1 MGPPEQL
8 TPFQSQG
15 SGSDWPR
22 GEREVERLGMASNL
36 DGGRSAEMVGKA
48 EGGARVLNLADMYR
62 ALLCKWLWRWINGDD
77 LLWRNVIR
85 DRYGEKRWGRWIFP
99 RTSRCSSPIW
109 RGAWVD
115 GVPLKLS
122 YSRLFEAATNRESLI
137 STYWMGNREEGH
149 WRISFARL
157 LSKEEMVDSERLAA
171 LLQRLRLNVEASD
184 TPLWIPSS
192 DGSFSVK
199 GCYGWWRRNK
209 EPLPWASMAKET
221 WTPKVPLKVDTQ
233 PGSISDINTL
243 CKKHLEFDEDE
254 LIPTTMDFISS
265 TNPLFFK
272 VLVHGFHKKLSI
284 PPIFVKKHLAHLSSS
299 KSIAT
304 IKSPLGRSWNVNAN
318 VKEKGCFFEDGWRVF
333 VRDHDLRVSDFLVF
347 EYKGRLNFS
356 VKLFNG
362 SGCEKEYKSGTKVD
376 VPPTTSPNG
385 CTKQGSSDNECK
397 ITSKK
402 RTTESTP
409 PRNGIETKAIYQQN
423 GNSFFEATIK
433 LSNLSYSYMQIPC
446 KFAAMNGFQEKG
458 EIMVRDPAGR
468 EWQLKI
474 SHCGKLKSETSL
486 SGEWLNL
493 AKVNGLEV
501 GDVCVFEFNPHL
513 DIMNVRI
520 AKKNSILNC
529 CKKEATEECS
539 TENEIEKQFP
549 IGCTRQ
555 GSSDDECK
563 LNLRTTEHHRT
574 RNAKEVKDIHH
585 RDGISF
591 FEATI
596 NLTNI
601 SRPYMSI
608 PGELTKSNGLKDG
621 SHMMLRDP
629 KGRSWE
635 VQMNHKLRSKNWSQL
650 LGQWHQ
656 FVVANGL
663 QTGDICV
670 FKLRADGDEDI
681 LDVLILK
688 GQSVKKEFSPV
699 QNGSEDCP
707 TQSEA
712 GMPSGSISMYI
723 PTEFAASNGFQNR
736 NKITLRD
743 PRGRLWEMQIF
754 NRFYRNESHFNGMWR
769 QFVRDNGLEVG
780 DTCLLKHVSDG
791 EEIMDVRI
799 IKNQPG
805 PSSKS
810 TTNCKI
816 EGTLSP
822 STEHTNT
829 SNQGKRDENFKE
841 VLQSP
846 ASEDIPSLISV
857 YELLNNTPDIPK
869 YSPEY
874 FHAIS
879 KFTNEAHRQAF
890 VLLGDPETRAL
901 WIKHDFGFTHNA

>member
-1 MGPPEQL
+1 MKER
-8 TPFQSQG
+8 
-15 SGSDWPR
+15 R
-22 GEREVERLGMASNL
+22 GRRLG
-36 DGGRSAEMVGKA
+36 
-48 EGGARVLNLADMYR
+48 EG
-62 ALLCKWLWRWINGDD
+62 
-77 LLWRNVIR
+77 
-85 DRYGEKRWGRWIFP
+85 
-99 RTSRCSSPIW
+99 
-109 RGAWVD
+109 
-115 GVPLKLS
+115 
-122 YSRLFEAATNRESLI
+122 
-137 STYWMGNREEGH
+137 
-149 WRISFARL
+149 
-157 LSKEEMVDSERLAA
+157 
-171 LLQRLRLNVEASD
+171 
-184 TPLWIPSS
+184 
-192 DGSFSVK
+192 
-199 GCYGWWRRNK
+199 
-209 EPLPWASMAKET
+209 
-221 WTPKVPLKVDTQ
+221 
-233 PGSISDINTL
+233 
-243 CKKHLEFDEDE
+243 
-254 LIPTTMDFISS
+254 
-265 TNPLFFK
+265 
-272 VLVHGFHKKLSI
+272 
-284 PPIFVKKHLAHLSSS
+284 
-299 KSIAT
+299 
-304 IKSPLGRSWNVNAN
+304 
-318 VKEKGCFFEDGWRVF
+318 VF
-333 VRDHDLRVSDFLVF
+333 
-347 EYKGRLNFS
+347 
-356 VKLFNG
+356 
-362 SGCEKEYKSGTKVD
+362 GCEKEYKSGSKVD

-385 CTKQGSSDNECK
+385 CSKQGSSDNECK
-397 ITSKK
+397 IPSKK

-409 PRNGIETKAIYQQN
+409 RRNGIETKAIYQQN

-446 KFAAMNGFQEKG
+446 KFAAMNGFREKG
-458 EIMVRDPAGR
+458 EIMVRDPGGR

-474 SHCGKLKSETSL
+474 SHRGKLKSETSL

-501 GDVCVFEFNPHL
+501 GDVCGFEYNPHL

-529 CKKEATEECS
+529 CKKEAAEECS

-555 GSSDDECK
+555 GSSNDECK
-563 LNLRTTEHHRT
+563 LNLRTTEHLRT
-574 RNAKEVKDIHH
+574 RNAKKVKVIHH

-601 SRPYMSI
+601 SRSYMWIPRKFADLNCLRNGQEIMMRDPNRRLWKMNICRHGKKYERIFSGEWLNFAQVNGLEVGDICIFEYNPHGVHIMDVRIVKKKYELNHCKKEMPHSAQRNTENYITKNKVEKQTPASCLKRQASYGESEVKLKKRMKMSHQGSGSKQHLSFEISMTPYNLVDSYLSI
-608 PGELTKSNGLKDG
+608 AGEFTELNGLKDG
-621 SHMMLRDP
+621 SQMTLRDP

-635 VQMNHKLRSKNWSQL
+635 VQINQKLRNKNWSQL

-688 GQSVKKEFSPV
+688 GQSVKKKFSPV
-699 QNGSEDCP
+699 QNGCEDCL

-712 GMPSGSISMYI
+712 NVLSGSFSNGTITQQVPKRSREMEPVNEDTMCPQRNDTSEMDDAHAKCESSWFTVSMKTSTIQGSYMYI

-754 NRFYRNESHFNGMWR
+754 NCVYRKESRFNGMWH

-799 IKNQPG
+799 IKNQPD
-805 PSSKS
+805 PSPKS
-810 TTNCKI
+810 TRNCKI
-816 EGTLSP
+816 EGTLYP

-901 WIKHDFGFTHNA
+901 WIRHDFGSTHNA